1 MDVDSP
7 EQTKADALIVGGGP
21 AGLSAAIYLARYD
34 RTVAVFDAGGGR
46 ASHHQVNH
54 NYLGFPGG
62 VPATRLQELGR
73 AQLAEYPQVRFEGHE
88 VLDCRRE
95 GDEFVAGGGFGSCR
109 AKVVILATG
118 VLDHY
123 PDFRGWED
131 YVGKSMFWCITCD
144 GYASKGKNV
153 LVTGNTDDSA
163 CEALQLSRFTNRLTV
178 LTNNPSNE
186 ISQKFQDRLAAFD
199 IPVIHDIIEA
209 AEGVDGR
216 FKAVQTQGGLDIE
229 LDALFCTRQ
238 ATPNVD
244 LARTLGAVVADNG
257 YIETDIEQK
266 TNVPGLYAAGD
277 VTRIHGHQITTAVH
291 EGATAASAANFYL
304 YPPELKG
311 STDR

>member
-7 EQTKADALIVGGGP
+7 EQTNTDALIVGGGP

-46 ASHHQVNH
+46 STHHQVNH

-73 AQLAEYPQVRFEGHE
+73 AQLAEYPQVRFEDHE

-95 GDEFVAGGGFGSCR
+95 GDGFVAGGNFGSCG

-153 LVTGNTDDSA
+153 LVTGNTDHSA
-163 CEALQLSRFTNRLTV
+163 CEALQLSRFTNRLTL
-178 LTNNPSNE
+178 LTNNASNE

-199 IPVIHDIIEA
+199 IPVVHDIIEG

-216 FKAVQTQGGLDIE
+216 FKAVQTEGGLDIE

-244 LARTLGAVVADNG
+244 LARTLGVVVGDNG

-304 YPPELKG
+304 YPPELKF
-311 STDR
+311 D